1 LHVFSDMPQREIP
14 REAWRAEL
22 DQFSR
27 EHEGCL
33 TRVEVISADGRART
47 AADDLPLQ
55 GVSADSP
62 ANDGVAVVVGDKPD
76 DHFTHEIADTVSIAM
91 EEAESGDDKGVRIRS
106 AAGTTVHVEC
116 RKHRSLPLG

>member
-1 LHVFSDMPQREIP
+1 MHQREIP
-14 REAWRAEL
+14 RNEWRAEL

-33 TRVEVISADGRART
+33 ARVEVISSDGHPRI

-62 ANDGVAVVVGDKPD
+62 STDAVAVVVGDKPD
-76 DHFTHEIADTVSIAM
+76 DHLTHEVANAVSIAM
-91 EEAESGDDKGVRIRS
+91 EEADSGDDNGIRIR
-106 AAGTTVHVEC
+106 AADGTTVHVEC
-116 RKHRSLPLG
+116 RQHRS

>member
-1 LHVFSDMPQREIP
+1 MQQREIP
-14 REAWRAEL
+14 RNEWRAEL

-33 TRVEVISADGRART
+33 ARVEVISSDGHPRI

-62 ANDGVAVVVGDKPD
+62 SSDAIAVVVGDKPD
-76 DHFTHEIADTVSIAM
+76 DHLTHEVADAVSIAM
-91 EEAESGDDKGVRIRS
+91 EEADSGDDNGVRIRS
-106 AAGTTVHVEC
+106 ADGTTVHVEC
-116 RKHRSLPLG
+116 RQHRS